1 MPFLKDFLI
10 NNSTKIILWKIV
22 PGELSET
29 HLSKDDIDLIKIRKG
44 KNSKEYFLAVRKL
57 LELSLIHI

>member
-10 NNSTKIILWKIV
+10 NNSTKIILWKVI

-29 HLSKDDIDLIKIRKG
+29 HLSKHDKDLLKKRMG
-44 KNSKEYFLAVRKL
+44 KNSTEYFLAVRKL
-57 LELSLIHI
+57 